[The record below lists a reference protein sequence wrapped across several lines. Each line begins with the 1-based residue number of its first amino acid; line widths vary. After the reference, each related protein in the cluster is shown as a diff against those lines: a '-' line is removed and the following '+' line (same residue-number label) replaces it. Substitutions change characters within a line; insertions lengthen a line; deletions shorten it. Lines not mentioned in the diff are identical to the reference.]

1 MFSGDTRRGS
11 PARQQAATATDGNN
25 YTKAPNREAEASMA
39 EDKDSATSERR
50 PTKKKADGLTEVLE
64 NIAAMPEHDRAMA
77 TRFHSIIE
85 STAPS
90 LKPRL
95 WYGMPAYTKDGKVL
109 CFFQSAAKFKARYAT
124 VGFDEVAAL
133 DEGVMWPTSYAL
145 TELGDEEAARIEE
158 LVRKAMG

>member
-1 MFSGDTRRGS
+1 
-11 PARQQAATATDGNN
+11 
-25 YTKAPNREAEASMA
+25 MA
-39 EDKDSATSERR
+39 EDTAGTKTARR
-50 PTKKKADGLTEVLE
+50 PTKKKVDGLTEVLE
-64 NIAAMPEHDRAMA
+64 NIASMPEHDQAMA
-77 TRFHSIIE
+77 RRFHSIIE
-85 STAPS
+85 RTAPS

-133 DEGVMWPTSYAL
+133 DDGAMWPTSYAL
-145 TELGDEEAARIEE
+145 TELGDEEEARIEE